1 MTKKRKNQQKKNVK
15 NLKREEIEIKPEVSN
30 QEKEGKE
37 EISRNQELEQA
48 NLKEEIEVKGQEETL
63 KNQELEEKQESEV
76 KPEVKNHEQ
85 QKEEIQGKNSSC
97 PSIHA
102 GKILE
107 VELQACLAVYLNKQ
121 IKDPISKINSKFELF
136 KKDQKRKNCK
146 YCADKNIPQITKLD
160 DLDLSILIDL
170 LSVYELFPK
179 YVKSL
184 KNFRNGLS
192 HFNRDLYWSSFPM
205 VKCCFLL
212 ISHFFLGW

>member
-85 QKEEIQGKNSSC
+85 QKEEIQGKSNS
-97 PSIHA
+97 
-102 GKILE
+102 IL
-107 VELQACLAVYLNKQ
+107 
-121 IKDPISKINSKFELF
+121 
-136 KKDQKRKNCK
+136 
-146 YCADKNIPQITKLD
+146 NIP
-160 DLDLSILIDL
+160 
-170 LSVYELFPK
+170 
-179 YVKSL
+179 
-184 KNFRNGLS
+184 
-192 HFNRDLYWSSFPM
+192 
-205 VKCCFLL
+205 LL
-212 ISHFFLGW
+212 IESYNLNR